1 MARTSS
7 PQESKP
13 ARAGNPPARRRDDA
27 AAQTQ
32 STSKTNTSSA
42 AWRVS
47 QTTRSARTLH
57 LALLSAAALWAALPP
72 LNLWPLAWVA
82 PVGWLLLAR
91 QAALPGRRPYLVL
104 WLSGF
109 VFWLAM
115 LHFLRYPHPATSI
128 GWVALSAYLGCY
140 IPVFVGLTRVAVHRW
155 RMSLVI
161 AGPVVW
167 TGLELAR
174 GHLLSGFTMASLGHT
189 QAAWLPLVQ
198 VADLAGAYGVGFVVM
213 CGAACLAR
221 MIAWDGQRRAWWP
234 LAPAVAL
241 VGATL
246 AYGSWRLHDFTAR
259 PGPTVAI
266 IQGSVETKV
275 KADRSLLDVI
285 HEEYMGLSR
294 QAVAE
299 RRGLDLVIWPETMCR
314 QSLFTIDDD
323 ATPPPGADWTVTRLR
338 QFAQLNEDLVGEIA
352 RELGAPL
359 LLGID
364 IHHLGAGIEQH
375 FNSAIHVAAD
385 GRIIDRY
392 DKMHPVMFGE
402 YIPFAAWFPMLYRM
416 SPLAA
421 GLTSGKQAA
430 AFDVAG
436 FRVQP
441 DICFENVLPHLIRR
455 QVLELRRAGRE
466 PDVLVNLTND
476 GWFNGSSELD
486 LHLLCGLFRAIE
498 CRKPMLIA
506 ANTGF
511 SAWIDA
517 SGAIQAQGPRRDR
530 GVIIADVKL
539 DDRTSPYLLYGDLP
553 AGACLLICV
562 GLAVSGVW
570 GWWKGRNVS
579 RGIHPAR

>member
-1 MARTSS
+1 MTA
-7 PQESKP
+7 
-13 ARAGNPPARRRDDA
+13 
-27 AAQTQ
+27 
-32 STSKTNTSSA
+32 SA
-42 AWRVS
+42 VTLSRVS
-47 QTTRSARTLH
+47 GRSPTPRSGRTLY
-57 LALLSAAALWAALPP
+57 LALISAAAFWAALPP
-72 LNLWPLAWVA
+72 LNLWPLAWIA
-82 PVGWLLLAR
+82 PIGWLLLAR

-161 AGPVVW
+161 AAPIVW

-189 QAAWLPLVQ
+189 QAGWLPLVQ

-213 CGAACLAR
+213 LGAACLAR

-234 LAPAVAL
+234 ALPAVAL

-246 AYGSWRLHDFTAR
+246 AYGYWRLHDFTAR
-259 PGPTVAI
+259 PGPAVAI

-275 KADRSLLDVI
+275 KADGSLLDVI
-285 HEEYMGLSR
+285 QEEYMRLSR

-338 QFAQLNEDLVGEIA
+338 QFAQLNEELVGEIA

-359 LLGID
+359 LLGVD
-364 IHHLGAGIEQH
+364 IHHLGAGVEQH

-385 GRIIDRY
+385 GRILDRY

-402 YIPFAAWFPMLYRM
+402 YIPFAAWFPVLYRI

-517 SGAIQAQGPRRDR
+517 SGTIQAQGPRRDR
-530 GVIIADVKL
+530 GVIIADVLL

-553 AGACLLICV
+553 AGACLLVCV
-562 GLAVSGVW
+562 GLAVSGAW
-570 GWWKGRNVS
+570 GRRRGRK
-579 RGIHPAR
+579 A